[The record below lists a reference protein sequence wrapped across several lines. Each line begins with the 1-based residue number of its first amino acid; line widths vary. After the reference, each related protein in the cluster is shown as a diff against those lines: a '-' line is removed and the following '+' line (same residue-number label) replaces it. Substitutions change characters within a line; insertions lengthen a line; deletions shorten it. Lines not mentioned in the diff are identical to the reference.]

1 MPFLERAADDRRG
14 LVCQVLVDDEERGA
28 DAVARQHVE
37 QIEASPRGSGPSS
50 NVR

>member
-1 MPFLERAADDRRG
+1 MSFLERAADDGCG

-28 DAVARQHVE
+28 DAMARQHVE
-37 QIEASPRGSGPSS
+37 QLGVASGLGPSS